1 MASITT
7 TRRTNGTGT
16 ATLPA
21 RRCFTVDE
29 YDRMIQTGIVREGER
44 VELLA
49 GEIIQM
55 AAMGSRHAAC
65 IADLNEWFVPRVIGR
80 AITDIQLPIRLSAIS
95 EPEPDLMLLRPR
107 PDRYRTALP
116 RSEDVLL
123 LVEVSDTTLRFDRN
137 VKLPLYAAAGIPEVW
152 LVDLPR
158 KRVFVYQQ
166 PEAGGYGRTTIVSI
180 SGSLSPSAFP
190 DLLLPIA
197 QIVGS

>member
-65 IADLNEWFVPRVIGR
+65 IADLNEWFVPRRHRSCYYRHPASDSTLGHLGTR
-80 AITDIQLPIRLSAIS
+80 A
-95 EPEPDLMLLRPR
+95 
-107 PDRYRTALP
+107 
-116 RSEDVLL
+116 
-123 LVEVSDTTLRFDRN
+123 
-137 VKLPLYAAAGIPEVW
+137 
-152 LVDLPR
+152 
-158 KRVFVYQQ
+158 
-166 PEAGGYGRTTIVSI
+166 
-180 SGSLSPSAFP
+180 
-190 DLLLPIA
+190 
-197 QIVGS
+197 